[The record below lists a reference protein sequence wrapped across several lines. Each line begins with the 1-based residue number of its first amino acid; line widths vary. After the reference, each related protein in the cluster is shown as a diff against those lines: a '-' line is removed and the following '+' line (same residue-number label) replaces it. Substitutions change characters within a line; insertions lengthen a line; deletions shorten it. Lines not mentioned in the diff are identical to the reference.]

1 MRKDDVAF
9 GELIRHIR
17 NEHGLTQNKMAEQA
31 ELSLRQYQ
39 NIESNVQL
47 PGYNA
52 LKSLTQNLRINPVD
66 LFYERD
72 DTQQGKIE
80 DIQFLLSQCTE
91 QQLNMIIAMIR
102 TMFNMEQE

>member
-9 GELIRHIR
+9 GELIRRIR

-31 ELSLRQYQ
+31 EISLRQYQ
-39 NIESNVQL
+39 NIEGNVQL
-47 PGYNA
+47 PGYNV
-52 LKSLTQNLRINPVD
+52 LKSITQNLCINPAD

-72 DTQQGKIE
+72 DSQQSKIE

-91 QQLNMIIAMIR
+91 QQLNMLIAMIR
-102 TMFNMEQE
+102 AMFNTEE